1 MSKKQKS
8 TNQKTTKARRKS
20 HYFGVHFPVVL
31 ILFFFFWEGPS
42 MGDYNRSKSYGGSGT
57 MQMETYYGAPRAP
70 PPPTS
75 YELTSYSASYAQ
87 AQMGNYP
94 YNYNNRDLKKGKTA
108 TVSRSKSSS
117 WALSDPELQR
127 KKRVATYKMYA
138 VEGKMKGSFRKS
150 FRWLKVKY
158 SQFFYG
164 L

>member
-1 MSKKQKS
+1 
-8 TNQKTTKARRKS
+8 
-20 HYFGVHFPVVL
+20 
-31 ILFFFFWEGPS
+31 
-42 MGDYNRSKSYGGSGT
+42 MGDHNRSKSYGGSGT
-57 MQMETYYGAPRAP
+57 MQMDNYYGPPRAP

-94 YNYNNRDLKKGKTA
+94 YNYNNRDLKKGKAA

-127 KKRVATYKMYA
+127 KKRVASYKMYA

-150 FRWLKVKY
+150 FRWLKGSFIFCCKGATLDLSFVNLPKFPVKVLQSLAVTPEY
-158 SQFFYG
+158 LSSRG
-164 L
+164 NAIHCEENGS